1 MEAVSLE
8 KNDSGNKDE
17 QLNGEFSIKVKFIN
31 LINLGHNV
39 KK

>member
-17 QLNGEFSIKVKFIN
+17 QLNEKFST
-31 LINLGHNV
+31 NV
-39 KK
+39 KVIK